1 LRTDKGKPIDFETMK
16 GTYQKNKALVIALA
30 ALAWF
35 SVLLQLFITLHSNI
49 ENGKGVGSAIVSYLG
64 YFTILT
70 NLLVCVALTMP
81 PAAAA
86 STAGRFFA
94 RSDVTAG
101 VATSIVFVSLA
112 YHFLLRNTWNP
123 QGLQLVADVL
133 LHYVTTALF
142 LIHWW
147 FNFPKGALRWTYPL
161 LWGLY
166 PTVYLIYVLIRGRII
181 GSYPYG
187 FIDPLAIGYQ
197 RTMINAVGLLL
208 VFIMLGLILVAL
220 GRIQRRIST

>member
-1 LRTDKGKPIDFETMK
+1 
-16 GTYQKNKALVIALA
+16 
-30 ALAWF
+30 
-35 SVLLQLFITLHSNI
+35 LHSNM
-49 ENGKGVGSAIVSYLG
+49 ENGRGVGAGIVNFLG

-70 NLLVCVALTMP
+70 NLLVCAALTMP
-81 PAAAA
+81 LVAPASA
-86 STAGRFFA
+86 AGRFFA

-112 YHFLLRNTWNP
+112 CHFLLRNAWNP

-133 LHYVTTALF
+133 LHYAIPALF
-142 LIHWW
+142 LIYWL

-166 PTVYLIYVLIRGRII
+166 PTAYLIYVLIRGRII

-187 FIDPLAIGYQ
+187 FIDPVAIGYQ
-197 RTMINAVGLLL
+197 RTMINAISLLL
-208 VFIMLGLILVAL
+208 VFIVLGLVLVAVS
-220 GRIQRRIST
+220 RIQRRVGT

>member
-1 LRTDKGKPIDFETMK
+1 MK
-16 GTYQKNKALVIALA
+16 GTYQKNKVLVIALA
-30 ALAWF
+30 ALSWF
-35 SVLLQLFITLHSNI
+35 SVLLQFFITLHSNI
-49 ENGKGVGSAIVSYLG
+49 ENGKGVGGGIVSFLG

-70 NLLVCVALTMP
+70 NLLVCAALTLP
-81 PAAAA
+81 LVAPA
-86 STAGRFFA
+86 SGTARFFS

-112 YHFLLRNTWNP
+112 YHFLLRNIWNP

-133 LHYVTTALF
+133 LHYAIPALY
-142 LIHWW
+142 LIYWW

-161 LWGLY
+161 FWGLY

-187 FIDPLAIGYQ
+187 FIDPIAIGYQ

-208 VFIMLGLILVAL
+208 AFIMLGLVLVVL
-220 GRIQRRIST
+220 GRLQRRVST